1 MKKLFQI
8 LKFIPLIIGS
18 ILISNPDGS
27 LKTIGIILMFIF
39 IQRNSSFKN
48 CFQFKRHE
56 RI

>member
-1 MKKLFQI
+1 MKKLFQA

-39 IQRNSSFKN
+39 IQKNSSFKN